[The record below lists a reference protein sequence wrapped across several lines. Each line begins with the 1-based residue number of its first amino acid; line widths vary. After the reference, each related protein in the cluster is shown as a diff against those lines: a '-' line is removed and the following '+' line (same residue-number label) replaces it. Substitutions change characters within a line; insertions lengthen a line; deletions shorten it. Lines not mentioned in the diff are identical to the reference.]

1 MKEIKLY
8 TPLEFNLDE
17 RNPMS
22 PDEFLDAFYAIE
34 IQKALIQA
42 QESLGERGIMEYFDK
57 DSHSGIDKKIKSIK
71 FDITL
76 ADEELACVTIIELTD
91 DNLVNN
97 TELEI
102 LKDYIEGQLADGFGE
117 SFEQQP
123 IKIGENEVYVS
134 LWRDY
139 AWGFKY
145 NNITDKSAEI
155 SAQKPDA
162 PMINSDGNIFSQL
175 SIAKK
180 VLIENHQG
188 YDANEMISRVMKS
201 DSYDEALRIIT
212 EYVNP
217 VDKKEYLKSKGINN
231 PSRER

>member
-57 DSHSGIDKKIKSIK
+57 DSHPGIDKKVKSIK
-71 FDITL
+71 FE

-97 TELEI
+97 TELQI
-102 LKDYIEGQLADGFGE
+102 VKDYIEGQLADGFGE

-145 NNITDKSAEI
+145 MNVTDKTRELPSNR
-155 SAQKPDA
+155 PDA
-162 PMINSDGNIFSQL
+162 PMIGADGNIFNQM
-175 SIAKK
+175 SIARKA
-180 VLIENHQG
+180 LIDNRQG
-188 YDANEMISRVMKS
+188 YDANEMVSRVMKS
-201 DSYDEALRIIT
+201 NSYDEALRIIS